1 MLSQAFTQ
9 QWPWLKGWS
18 KSRIWR
24 GEVLGSSRFGHDGRV
39 GGRQRGLSEQA
50 ERPAS
55 MAEARY
61 REQPLGVN
69 EIAQRL
75 HISKV
80 TRCKYLRPRHVVI
93 HAHRKTAATASD
105 YLLDHPFTQGQK

>member
-1 MLSQAFTQ
+1 M
-9 QWPWLKGWS
+9 
-18 KSRIWR
+18 
-24 GEVLGSSRFGHDGRV
+24 

-50 ERPAS
+50 KRTAS

-69 EIAQRL
+69 EMAQRL

-80 TRCKYLRPRHVVI
+80 TRYKDLPHRHVVL
-93 HAHRKTAATASD
+93 HAPRKTAATAID
-105 YLLDHPFTQGQK
+105 YLLDQPFHQGQK

>member
-1 MLSQAFTQ
+1 M
-9 QWPWLKGWS
+9 
-18 KSRIWR
+18 
-24 GEVLGSSRFGHDGRV
+24 

-50 ERPAS
+50 ERTAS

-69 EIAQRL
+69 ETAQRL
-75 HISKV
+75 HMSKV
-80 TRCKYLRPRHVVI
+80 TRCKYLRHRHVVI

-105 YLLDHPFTQGQK
+105 YLLDQTFNQGQK